1 MSSRLKRA
9 VDVLLRAQDTP
20 HRTALAFGIG
30 VFIAFF
36 PLLGIHT
43 ALALGVAF
51 AFRLGRVPMLLGAF
65 INNPWTLAPLY
76 LAGTLLGCVLM
87 GVPTAGLSA
96 IDWSL
101 HGSAFYRA
109 LFASLKPYLWPFLIG
124 NTVLGIVAGL
134 AGYLGLR
141 YVLERR
147 RASSPLGGPAR
158 RDL

>member
-9 VDVLLRAQDTP
+9 VDVLLRAQETP

-51 AFRLGRVPMLLGAF
+51 AFRLSRVPMLLGAF

-76 LAGTLLGCVLM
+76 LAGTLFGCLLL
-87 GVPTAGLSA
+87 GVPSAGLAA

-101 HGSAFYRA
+101 HGTAFYRA
-109 LFASLKPYLWPFLIG
+109 LFASLKPFLWPFLIG
-124 NTVLGIVAGL
+124 NTVLGVVAGL
-134 AGYLGLR
+134 AGYFGLR
-141 YVLERR
+141 RILESRR
-147 RASSPLGGPAR
+147 RAGR
-158 RDL
+158 E

>member
-1 MSSRLKRA
+1 MKSRLGRA

-20 HRTALAFGIG
+20 HRTALSFGIG

-43 ALALGVAF
+43 ALALLVAF
-51 AFRLGRVPMLLGAF
+51 VFRLSRVPMLLGAF

-76 LAGTLLGCVLM
+76 LAGTLLGCALL
-87 GVPTAGLSA
+87 GVPTGDLAR

-101 HGSAFYRA
+101 HGSGFYRT

-124 NTVLGIVAGL
+124 NTVLGVIAGL
-134 AGYLGLR
+134 AGYFGLR
-141 YVLERR
+141 RVLESRR
-147 RASSPLGGPAR
+147 GVPAKP
-158 RDL
+158 

>member
-1 MSSRLKRA
+1 MSSRLRRA

-43 ALALGVAF
+43 ALALLVAF
-51 AFRLGRVPMLLGAF
+51 AFRLSRVAMLLGAF

-76 LAGTLLGCVLM
+76 LAGTLLGCLM
-87 GVPTAGLSA
+87 LGVPTGGLA
-96 IDWSL
+96 RIDWSL
-101 HGSAFYRA
+101 HGRGFYRA

-124 NTVLGIVAGL
+124 NTVLGVVGGL
-134 AGYLGLR
+134 ASYFGLR
-141 YVLERR
+141 FVLEKRR
-147 RASSPLGGPAR
+147 GKQEGQGAGPA
-158 RDL
+158 